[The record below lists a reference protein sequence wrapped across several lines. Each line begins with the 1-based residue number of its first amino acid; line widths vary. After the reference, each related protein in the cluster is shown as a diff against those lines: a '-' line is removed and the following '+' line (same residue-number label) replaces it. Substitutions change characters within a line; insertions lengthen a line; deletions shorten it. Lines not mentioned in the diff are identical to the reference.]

1 MRPGDVWIRELES
14 RDRVVLAYVF
24 RHLGEASRYQR
35 YLSIKP
41 ELHPSELDRLT
52 TVDHWHSDALIA
64 WSPIPRAPIGIARY
78 VRTDEFDVAEIAVE
92 VVDDWQRRRVGEALM
107 LALRERAMR
116 AGVRR
121 FRASLLSSNRG
132 ALALARRLG
141 PCTVTDGRHEVMEI
155 EGRWA

>member
-1 MRPGDVWIRELES
+1 MRPGEVWIRELEP

-35 YLSIKP
+35 YLSIKRT
-41 ELHPSELDRLT
+41 LHPSELDRLT
-52 TVDHWHSDALIA
+52 GVDHWHSDAIVA
-64 WSPIPRAPIGIARY
+64 WSPVPRAPIGIARY

-92 VVDDWQRRRVGEALM
+92 VVDDWQRRRVGEAL
-107 LALRERAMR
+107 LVALRERAVR

-121 FRASLLSSNRG
+121 FTASLLSSNRG

-141 PCTVTDGRHEVMEI
+141 PCTITGSNHDVMEI
-155 EGRWA
+155 EVRWA